1 MVNGGGF
8 GFDGIGEGLGYR
20 IALVARISI
29 IGSVCSENQI
39 LQYACFEPYRF

>member
-20 IALVARISI
+20 IALVARDLDHWFCVFRKSD
-29 IGSVCSENQI
+29 SAVC
-39 LQYACFEPYRF
+39 LF